1 MLKINPE
8 PHFTEDIEITIPGKK
23 ETGSINLTF
32 KYRTREELKAF
43 WGGKEKKT
51 DKGLIMG
58 IVTAWDGM
66 DADFN
71 EKNVE
76 IFLNNYPMAGFEIMT
91 AYQKLLLESR
101 VKN

>member
-1 MLKINPE
+1 
-8 PHFTEDIEITIPGKK
+8 
-23 ETGSINLTF
+23 
-32 KYRTREELKAF
+32 
-43 WGGKEKKT
+43 
-51 DKGLIMG
+51 MG